1 MTVAA
6 ALTSNANHTMVAE
19 HSQETQHRSRKAQ
32 GAMGRALKQIKDM
45 IVSGEL
51 SPGEQI
57 RQEEMALKLAVS
69 RVPLREALNVLA
81 DQGLLY
87 HRPHQG
93 YFVTKRDPGQFAQIR
108 RMLHL
113 LENELMATIAW
124 PGTEELN
131 RLRHLNAQIQHCV
144 DAADVQQLI
153 ELNQQFHFAIF
164 SLSPNRLIMDE
175 VARLWALIEP
185 GMWDKF
191 DTHVQRLQTLM
202 EHDQLIQALTEQDR
216 ASCVA
221 QMEQHR
227 YSPEAGMPLE
237 LPGVVIE
244 PTPLA

>member
-1 MTVAA
+1 M
-6 ALTSNANHTMVAE
+6 ALEQSPESKN
-19 HSQETQHRSRKAQ
+19 RSRKAQ
-32 GAMGRALKQIKDM
+32 GAMGRALSQIKDM
-45 IVSGEL
+45 IVNGEL
-51 SPGEQI
+51 NPGEQI

-124 PGTEELN
+124 PGSEDLQRLN
-131 RLRHLNAQIQHCV
+131 DLNAQMQRCV
-144 DAADVQQLI
+144 DAADTQQLI

-164 SLSPNRLIMDE
+164 GLSPNRLIMDE

-191 DTHVQRLQTLM
+191 DTHAQRLQTLM
-202 EHDQLIQALTEQDR
+202 EHERLIQALTEQDR
-216 ASCVA
+216 SACVA

-227 YSPEAGMPLE
+227 YSPEDGMPIE

-244 PTPLA
+244 PSPGA

>member
-1 MTVAA
+1 
-6 ALTSNANHTMVAE
+6 
-19 HSQETQHRSRKAQ
+19 
-32 GAMGRALKQIKDM
+32 
-45 IVSGEL
+45 
-51 SPGEQI
+51 
-57 RQEEMALKLAVS
+57 
-69 RVPLREALNVLA
+69 VLA

-131 RLRHLNAQIQHCV
+131 RLRHLNAQMQHCV

-191 DTHVQRLQTLM
+191 DTHAQRLQTLM

-216 ASCVA
+216 AACVA

>member
-32 GAMGRALKQIKDM
+32 GAMGRALRQIKDM

-51 SPGEQI
+51 NPGEQI

-124 PGTEELN
+124 PGTEELH
-131 RLRHLNAQIQHCV
+131 RLRHLNAQMQHCV
-144 DAADVQQLI
+144 DAADIQQLI
-153 ELNQQFHFAIF
+153 ELNQQFHFTIF

-191 DTHVQRLQTLM
+191 DTHAQRLQTLM

>member
-1 MTVAA
+1 M
-6 ALTSNANHTMVAE
+6 ALEQSPESKN
-19 HSQETQHRSRKAQ
+19 RSRKAQ
-32 GAMGRALKQIKDM
+32 GAMGRALSQIKDM
-45 IVSGEL
+45 IVNGDL
-51 SPGEQI
+51 NPGEQI

-93 YFVTKRDPGQFAQIR
+93 YFVTKRDPGQYAQIR

-124 PGTEELN
+124 PGPEDLQRLN
-131 RLRHLNAQIQHCV
+131 NLNAQMQRCV
-144 DAADVQQLI
+144 DAADNQQLI

-164 SLSPNRLIMDE
+164 GLSPNRLIMDE

-191 DTHVQRLQTLM
+191 DTQAQRLQTLM
-202 EHDQLIQALTEQDR
+202 EHERLIQALTEQDR
-216 ASCVA
+216 AACVA
-221 QMEQHR
+221 QMDQHR
-227 YSPEAGMPLE
+227 YSPEDGMPIE

-244 PTPLA
+244 PSPGV

>member
-6 ALTSNANHTMVAE
+6 ALTSNANHTMAAE

-32 GAMGRALKQIKDM
+32 GAMGRALRQIKDM

-51 SPGEQI
+51 NPGEQI

-131 RLRHLNAQIQHCV
+131 RLRHLNAQMQHCV

-191 DTHVQRLQTLM
+191 DTHAQRLQTLT

>member
-1 MTVAA
+1 MTGEAA
-6 ALTSNANHTMVAE
+6 SRQMPNKMALEQSPESKN
-19 HSQETQHRSRKAQ
+19 RSRKAQ
-32 GAMGRALKQIKDM
+32 GAMGRALSQIKDM
-45 IVSGEL
+45 IVNGEL
-51 SPGEQI
+51 NPGEQI

-124 PGTEELN
+124 PGSEDLQRLN
-131 RLRHLNAQIQHCV
+131 DLNAQMQRCV
-144 DAADVQQLI
+144 DAADTQQLI

-164 SLSPNRLIMDE
+164 GLSPNRLIMDE

-191 DTHVQRLQTLM
+191 DTHAQRLQTLM
-202 EHDQLIQALTEQDR
+202 EHERLIQALTEQDR
-216 ASCVA
+216 SACVA

-227 YSPEAGMPLE
+227 YSPEDGMPIE

-244 PTPLA
+244 PSPGV

>member
-1 MTVAA
+1 MPTKM
-6 ALTSNANHTMVAE
+6 ALEQSPESKN
-19 HSQETQHRSRKAQ
+19 RSRKAQ
-32 GAMGRALKQIKDM
+32 GAMGRALSQIKDM
-45 IVSGEL
+45 IVNGEL
-51 SPGEQI
+51 NPGEQI

-124 PGTEELN
+124 PGSEDLQRLN
-131 RLRHLNAQIQHCV
+131 DLNAQMQRCV
-144 DAADVQQLI
+144 DAADTQQLI

-164 SLSPNRLIMDE
+164 GLSPNRLIMDE

-191 DTHVQRLQTLM
+191 DTHAQRLQTLM
-202 EHDQLIQALTEQDR
+202 EHERLIQALTEQDR
-216 ASCVA
+216 SACVA

-227 YSPEAGMPLE
+227 YSPEDGMPIE

-244 PTPLA
+244 PSPGV

>member
-1 MTVAA
+1 MPINM
-6 ALTSNANHTMVAE
+6 ALEQSPESKN
-19 HSQETQHRSRKAQ
+19 RSRKAQ
-32 GAMGRALKQIKDM
+32 GAMGRALSQIKDM
-45 IVSGEL
+45 IVNGEL
-51 SPGEQI
+51 NPGEQI

-93 YFVTKRDPGQFAQIR
+93 YFVTKRDPGQYAQIR

-124 PGTEELN
+124 PGSEDLQ
-131 RLRHLNAQIQHCV
+131 RLIDLNAQMQRCV
-144 DAADVQQLI
+144 DADDTQQLI

-164 SLSPNRLIMDE
+164 GLSPNRLIMDE

-191 DTHVQRLQTLM
+191 DTHAQRLQTLM
-202 EHDQLIQALTEQDR
+202 EHERLIQALTEQDR
-216 ASCVA
+216 SACVA

-227 YSPEAGMPLE
+227 YSPEDGMPIE

-244 PTPLA
+244 PSPGV

>member
-1 MTVAA
+1 MPNKM
-6 ALTSNANHTMVAE
+6 ALEQSPESKN
-19 HSQETQHRSRKAQ
+19 RSRKAQ
-32 GAMGRALKQIKDM
+32 GAMGRALSQIKDM
-45 IVSGEL
+45 IVNGEL
-51 SPGEQI
+51 NPGEQI

-124 PGTEELN
+124 PGSEDLQRLN
-131 RLRHLNAQIQHCV
+131 DLNAQMQRCV
-144 DAADVQQLI
+144 DAADTQQLI

-164 SLSPNRLIMDE
+164 GLSPNRLIMDE

-191 DTHVQRLQTLM
+191 DTHAQRLQTLM
-202 EHDQLIQALTEQDR
+202 EHERLIQALTEQDR
-216 ASCVA
+216 SACVA

-227 YSPEAGMPLE
+227 YSPEDGMPIE

-244 PTPLA
+244 PSPGV

>member
-1 MTVAA
+1 MPTNM
-6 ALTSNANHTMVAE
+6 ALEQSPESKN
-19 HSQETQHRSRKAQ
+19 RSRKAQ
-32 GAMGRALKQIKDM
+32 GAMGRALSQIKDM

-51 SPGEQI
+51 NPGEQI

-93 YFVTKRDPGQFAQIR
+93 YFVTKRDPGQYAQIR

-124 PGTEELN
+124 PGPEDLQRLN
-131 RLRHLNAQIQHCV
+131 DLNAQMQRCV
-144 DAADVQQLI
+144 DAADTQQLI

-164 SLSPNRLIMDE
+164 GLSPNRLIMDE

-191 DTHVQRLQTLM
+191 DTHAQRQQTLL
-202 EHDQLIQALTEQDR
+202 EHERLIQALTEQDR
-216 ASCVA
+216 AACVA
-221 QMEQHR
+221 QMDQHR
-227 YSPEAGMPLE
+227 YSPEDGMPLE

-244 PTPLA
+244 PSPGT

>member
-1 MTVAA
+1 MPINM
-6 ALTSNANHTMVAE
+6 ALEQSPESKN
-19 HSQETQHRSRKAQ
+19 RSRKAQ
-32 GAMGRALKQIKDM
+32 GAMGRALSQIKDM
-45 IVSGEL
+45 ILNGEL
-51 SPGEQI
+51 NPGEQI

-124 PGTEELN
+124 PGPEDLQRLN
-131 RLRHLNAQIQHCV
+131 DLNAQMQRCV
-144 DAADVQQLI
+144 DAADTQQLI

-164 SLSPNRLIMDE
+164 GLSPNRLIMDE

-191 DTHVQRLQTLM
+191 DTQAQRLQTLM
-202 EHDQLIQALTEQDR
+202 EHERLIQALTEQDR
-216 ASCVA
+216 AACVA

-227 YSPEAGMPLE
+227 YSPEDGMPIE

-244 PTPLA
+244 PSPGV

>member
-1 MTVAA
+1 M
-6 ALTSNANHTMVAE
+6 ALEQSPESKN
-19 HSQETQHRSRKAQ
+19 RSRKAQ
-32 GAMGRALKQIKDM
+32 GAMGRALSQIKDM
-45 IVSGEL
+45 IVNGEL
-51 SPGEQI
+51 NPGEQI

-124 PGTEELN
+124 PGSEDLQRLN
-131 RLRHLNAQIQHCV
+131 DLNAQMQRCV
-144 DAADVQQLI
+144 DAADTQQLI

-164 SLSPNRLIMDE
+164 GLSPNRLIMDE

-191 DTHVQRLQTLM
+191 DTHAQRLQTLM
-202 EHDQLIQALTEQDR
+202 EHERLIQALTEQDR
-216 ASCVA
+216 SACVA

-227 YSPEAGMPLE
+227 YSPEDGMPIE

-244 PTPLA
+244 PSPGV

>member
-32 GAMGRALKQIKDM
+32 GAMGRALRQIKDM

-51 SPGEQI
+51 NPGEQI

-93 YFVTKRDPGQFAQIR
+93 YFVTKRDPCQFAQIR

-131 RLRHLNAQIQHCV
+131 RLRHLNAQMQHCV

-191 DTHVQRLQTLM
+191 DTHAQRLQTLT

-216 ASCVA
+216 AACVA

>member
-1 MTVAA
+1 M
-6 ALTSNANHTMVAE
+6 ALEQSPESKN
-19 HSQETQHRSRKAQ
+19 RSRKAQ
-32 GAMGRALKQIKDM
+32 GAMGRALSQIKDM
-45 IVSGEL
+45 ILNGEL
-51 SPGEQI
+51 NPGEQI

-124 PGTEELN
+124 PGPEDLQRLN
-131 RLRHLNAQIQHCV
+131 DLNAQMQRCV
-144 DAADVQQLI
+144 DAADTQQLI

-164 SLSPNRLIMDE
+164 GLSPNRLIMDE

-191 DTHVQRLQTLM
+191 DTQAQRLQTLM
-202 EHDQLIQALTEQDR
+202 EHERLIQALTEQDR
-216 ASCVA
+216 AACVA

-227 YSPEAGMPLE
+227 YSPEDGMPIE

-244 PTPLA
+244 PSPGV